1 MLDRLVSVALNFV
14 TTPAEYQCSSTHIS
28 EEVCAA
34 IVLGGLG
41 GLGGLTARVVRYA
54 QGHVPV

>member
-41 GLGGLTARVVRYA
+41 SLTARVVRYA